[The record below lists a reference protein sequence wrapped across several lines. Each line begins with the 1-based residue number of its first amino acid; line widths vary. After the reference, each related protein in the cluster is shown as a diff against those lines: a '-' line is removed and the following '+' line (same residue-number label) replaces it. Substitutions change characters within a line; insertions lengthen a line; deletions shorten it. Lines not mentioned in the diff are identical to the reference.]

1 MFSRL
6 LNIGVKE
13 DQEFYLRR
21 EIRILNLFAL
31 IILFGLMIGATNVFF
46 LGEVYPALI
55 EAVIALLSSSIFF
68 LNAWQKN
75 EWAAYMFVLTM
86 NGAIFFVGQYYD
98 DSVAG
103 YLYFFP
109 LVFCVALLHNPNR
122 SNARTLLFFSIILI
136 NFFATRLLDV
146 ESIHSKPIPPE
157 QNHILFLYNVFFC
170 VIITI
175 VLVYMVIRLIN
186 NINAELFDKLV
197 KVNESE
203 RQLTQSVK
211 EKEILL
217 SEVQHRVKNNLAV
230 IMGLLNFQVDK
241 ATSEESKMLLQEAKN
256 RTMSI
261 AMVHE
266 RLYKRKDFSRIDFS
280 QYLSELVKEVVHGHE
295 LSTRINVIED
305 IEETEV
311 DISKAI
317 PAGLIVNELIT
328 NSLKHAF
335 DRSHICPEIKIS
347 ISQSLDK
354 ISVTIADNGKGF
366 DRENHQKSN
375 TLGMD
380 LIESLTEQ
388 IEGKVNFKKN
398 EGTQVN
404 VQFTV

>member
-13 DQEFYLRR
+13 EQEFYLRR

-46 LGEVYPALI
+46 LGEVYPAI
-55 EAVIALLSSSIFF
+55 TEAVIALLASSIFF
-68 LNAWQKN
+68 LNAWHKN
-75 EWAAYMFVLTM
+75 EWAAYMFVFTM
-86 NGAIFFVGQYYD
+86 NGAIFFVSQYYD
-98 DSVAG
+98 DSVAS

-146 ESIHSKPIPPE
+146 KAIHSKPIPLE

-197 KVNESE
+197 KVNESQE
-203 RQLTQSVK
+203 QLTQSVK

-230 IMGLLNFQVDK
+230 IMGLLNFQIDK
-241 ATSEESKMLLQEAKN
+241 ATSDESKMLLQEAKN

-280 QYLSELVKEVVHGHE
+280 QYLSELVKEVVNGHE
-295 LSTRINVIED
+295 LSDRIKLIENF
-305 IEETEV
+305 EETEV
-311 DISKAI
+311 CISKAI
-317 PAGLIVNELIT
+317 PAGLIVNELVT

-335 DRSHICPEIKIS
+335 DRSHVFPEIKMLISQNSDEIMVS
-347 ISQSLDK
+347 IS
-354 ISVTIADNGKGF
+354 DNGKGF
-366 DRENHQKSN
+366 DKTTHQSLN

-380 LIESLTEQ
+380 LIEALTEQ
-388 IEGKVNFKKN
+388 IDGKILFEKN
-398 EGTQVN
+398 EGTHVKIH
-404 VQFTV
+404 FAI